1 MPVLF
6 FLVFSARASVAC
18 AAAWRAFVKAG
29 ETHGRL
35 RKVPSSLTRRNEA
48 YFTLTSSGYAVYVK
62 LQPDGVGVSE
72 QGVAEAFQGAPL
84 ASRHLFYS
92 FKRVTQIVR
101 GSEASCFDFRL
112 SFLTFTRYIDTNSS
126 GTFFERKARARPRG
140 PARMLQYSICMCDF
154 YMTYMY
160 VTSAALFMTVTRTAT
175 LYIRS

>member
-1 MPVLF
+1 MLF

-29 ETHGRL
+29 ETT
-35 RKVPSSLTRRNEA
+35 KVPSSLTRRNGA

-101 GSEASCFDFRL
+101 GSEVS
-112 SFLTFTRYIDTNSS
+112 TFE
-126 GTFFERKARARPRG
+126 F
-140 PARMLQYSICMCDF
+140 CVHVC
-154 YMTYMY
+154 
-160 VTSAALFMTVTRTAT
+160 
-175 LYIRS
+175 